1 MKQIINNK
9 LIIGLLGSL
18 FFSLFVL
25 PAQAEEGAIR
35 FSNNAFKQEITTD
48 KNGKKHFDFV
58 EPKLVLPGD
67 VILYEIE
74 FENVSDQTIS
84 DIVVNTPLPNNSKFR
99 AGSAKGKFTQITFS
113 VDGNNYK
120 TAESLIVKDKTGK
133 SWLAKPEDYQAI
145 RWVYKRA
152 LKPGEKS
159 KVSYKTEIKNTN
171 KP

>member
-1 MKQIINNK
+1 MK
-9 LIIGLLGSL
+9 LIIKNKVIISLLGSL
-18 FFSLFVL
+18 FFSLFAV

-35 FSNNAFKQEITTD
+35 FSNNAYKQEISTD
-48 KNGKKHFDFV
+48 KDGKKQFNFV

-74 FENVSDQTIS
+74 FENVSDQVIS
-84 DIVVNTPLPNNSKFR
+84 DIVVNNPLPNNSKYR
-99 AGSAKGKFTQITFS
+99 AGSAQGKSTQITFS

-120 TAESLIVKDKTGK
+120 KAEGLVVKDKAGK

-145 RWVYKRA
+145 RWVYKQA

-159 KVSYKTEIKNTN
+159 KVSYKTEIK
-171 KP
+171 K